1 MATVPDDDQ
10 EIAGLLD
17 RIHCALDMRPPECWT
32 AAECRLVLNLLSEL
46 AATALRAE
54 LEEVGR

>member
-1 MATVPDDDQ
+1 MPDDNDA
-10 EIAGLLD
+10 IADLLD
-17 RIHCALDMRPPECWT
+17 RIHCALDMRPPERWT
-32 AAECRLVLNLLSEL
+32 AAECQQVLNCLSEL